1 MAGVVPS
8 VLGSRT
14 FAFILFILLVW
25 VAVDLGLVLAGVA
38 PSWVPSPV
46 RTLMAP
52 SGAAAATQD
61 AQTKL

>member
-14 FAFILFILLVW
+14 FAFVLFIVLVW
-25 VAVDLGLVLAGVA
+25 VAVDLGLVLAGV
-38 PSWVPSPV
+38 VPGIPGPV

-52 SGAAAATQD
+52 GGAAVAAQSE
-61 AQTKL
+61 QTKL

>member
-14 FAFILFILLVW
+14 FAFVLFIVLVW
-25 VAVDLGLVLAGVA
+25 VAVDLGLVLAGVV
-38 PSWVPSPV
+38 PGLPSPV

-52 SGAAAATQD
+52 GGAAVAAQSE
-61 AQTKL
+61 QTKL